1 MLDDWALAWGISPEA
16 MHDLRVR
23 LGIADWNL
31 LPSDE
36 DGASES
42 RVQSLIRLEAAENGV
57 WLTRNNVGAL
67 LDSNNRLVRY
77 GLANESKEQN
87 RTVKSGDLIGIRKIL
102 IGPHHVGRII
112 GQFVSREVKHG
123 GWTYKGDQ
131 HEKAQL
137 AWANFV
143 NSNGG
148 DAAFAE
154 GPGSFRSNK

>member
-87 RTVKSGDLIGIRKIL
+87 RTVKS
-102 IGPHHVGRII
+102 
-112 GQFVSREVKHG
+112 
-123 GWTYKGDQ
+123 
-131 HEKAQL
+131 
-137 AWANFV
+137 
-143 NSNGG
+143 
-148 DAAFAE
+148 
-154 GPGSFRSNK
+154 